1 MLSNKTE
8 NKQETPSQDAPADV
22 VAQSAEMQRLLHRL
36 RQFAQSDA
44 PLLIQ
49 GETGSGKDVLV
60 KLCHQWSKRH
70 GEKLIAV
77 NCAGLPPEAA
87 EQEMFG
93 DSTHGNHSTGFFEY
107 AHCGTVLLDS
117 INELSLG
124 LQAKLL
130 RFLNDGSYRRVGE
143 EQEHYADVRV
153 ICTSQKPLADYVES
167 GELRED
173 LYHRLNVLS
182 LNVPPLR
189 QHKQD
194 IPYLVDFFLQKISR
208 QLGIALPQ
216 YQREYIDAL
225 MEHDW
230 RGNVRELYNLLYRTC
245 ASLGDSKTLPIPNF
259 HTKPKNQDVELS
271 EYEGMDWEQII
282 AEFETALLHKFYQVY
297 PSTRKL
303 AQRLGVSHTTIAN
316 KLKLYGIG
324 K

>member
-1 MLSNKTE
+1 MLE
-8 NKQETPSQDAPADV
+8 HDDV
-22 VAQSAEMQRLLHRL
+22 VAHSVEMQQVLQQLK
-36 RQFAQSDA
+36 QFAQSDA

-49 GETGSGKDVLV
+49 GETGSGKDLLA
-60 KLCHQWSKRH
+60 KLCHQWSKRSC
-70 GEKLIAV
+70 EKFIAV
-77 NCAGLPPEAA
+77 NCAGLPLEAA

-93 DSTHGNHSTGFFEY
+93 DNSHGNHSTGFFEY
-107 AHCGTVLLDS
+107 ADHGTVLLDS

-153 ICTSQKPLADYVES
+153 ICTSQKPLADYVAS

-182 LNVPPLR
+182 LDIPPLR

-194 IPYLVDFFLQKISR
+194 IPYLVMFFLQQISQR
-208 QLGIALPQ
+208 LGMGLPQ
-216 YQREYIDAL
+216 YDQAYLDAL
-225 MEHDW
+225 HAYDW
-230 RGNVRELYNLLYRTC
+230 RGNVRELYNVLYRTC
-245 ASLGDSKTLPIPNF
+245 MALGDSKQLPVPNF
-259 HTKPKNQDVELS
+259 SAEIKGRKTASTNDLLAYDGMSWNQI
-271 EYEGMDWEQII
+271 M
-282 AEFETALLHKFYQVY
+282 AEFESELLQKFYQSY

-316 KLKLYGIG
+316 KLKLYSIH